1 MRLEDQFI
9 QKWSE
14 ELFNSGKC
22 TNSRI
27 FKTNF
32 IQEKYLLL
40 TAPNIRKSITR
51 FRCRNSKLPIVLGS
65 SCGISRDRRKSNQ
78 IKIVS
83 APYVTAD
90 PLVMNIIIFSNV
102 GTLRDTEN
110 INKLL
115 LLHRP
120 LTFEIHE
127 LLYHL
132 TQFIIIRDNFGNGL
146 N

>member
-9 QKWSE
+9 QKWSG
-14 ELFNSGKC
+14 ELFNSGKF

-65 SCGISRDRRKSNQ
+65 SCVISRDRRKSNQ
-78 IKIVS
+78 IKIVL

-90 PLVMNIIIFSNV
+90 LLVMNIIIFSNV

-110 INKLL
+110 IKSCYFYIDL
-115 LLHRP
+115 
-120 LTFEIHE
+120 
-127 LLYHL
+127 
-132 TQFIIIRDNFGNGL
+132 
-146 N
+146 